1 MHVSLIFK
9 FSTAERVIKI
19 LFLMTPCNNTDP
31 YEPVFYL
38 RCFTQAIV
46 LRAANVLQLW
56 LVLLIEKTEKNW

>member
-19 LFLMTPCNNTDP
+19 LFLMTPCNHTDP

-46 LRAANVLQLW
+46 LRAANVLQLRF
-56 LVLLIEKTEKNW
+56 VLLIEKTEKNW